1 MRIQKSM
8 KPEGVRNA
16 TGSFSVE
23 SPDADRLAFE
33 QYWTVNRE
41 RLLNANREYREAIDS
56 YKMHSGAD
64 WLLFALP
71 VVAAILVF
79 DCSPFGRELLNWI
92 LSALVAIVSF
102 AVCVA
107 VKSWLS
113 GTRPLSEIEEDVKKQ
128 ARRDFKV

>member
-1 MRIQKSM
+1 MKSM
-8 KPEGVRNA
+8 KTENVTNA
-16 TGSFSVE
+16 TGCSSEE
-23 SPDADRLAFE
+23 SPDTERVAFE
-33 QYWTVNRE
+33 QYWTANRQS
-41 RLLNANREYREAIDS
+41 LLNANREYREAIDS

-79 DCSPFGRELLNWI
+79 DWSPFGRELLNWI

-102 AVCVA
+102 ATCVA

-113 GTRPLSEIEEDVKKQ
+113 GTRPLSEIEEEVKEQ
-128 ARRDFKV
+128 ARRDFGA

>member
-1 MRIQKSM
+1 MKSM
-8 KPEGVRNA
+8 KTENVTNA
-16 TGSFSVE
+16 TGCSSEE
-23 SPDADRLAFE
+23 SPDTERVAFE
-33 QYWTVNRE
+33 QYWTANRQS
-41 RLLNANREYREAIDS
+41 LLNSNREYRETIDS

-79 DCSPFGRELLNWI
+79 DWSPFGRELLNWI

-113 GTRPLSEIEEDVKKQ
+113 GTRPLSEIEEEVKEQ
-128 ARRDFKV
+128 ARRDFGA